1 MMKKFGVKILLFVLV
16 SNFYFSSCKKK
27 DKEFPVINFIS
38 PSAKSQYKVLETIYF
53 KAEISDNKKI
63 ESISISLLDKN
74 STTIVSSF
82 EPKKFEK
89 GTTNFQLSESI
100 ELSDKSIVS
109 GEYRIKISVSDGEL
123 TSSKELIILIDELPK
138 KREAILYFLKN
149 TNNFSVFKI
158 DSANSISQI
167 ASIDGLFLG
176 AKSFASKQ
184 LIAAATNEP
193 SQIAFYPYKS
203 FSNPAIISSLDLLSA
218 FAIGD
223 SCVYF
228 GNRAGY
234 CRGLDDLTVQK
245 INFISSVESYFPT
258 LIFKGSTNLFCVQ
271 SSIFNQHILEVRNK
285 FTGGLLKSKD
295 LNFNPICISEKNND
309 KIILL
314 KSENNQTQLIEYD
327 FLNNTLSS
335 IKDIN
340 ESIIYLKNLN
350 PNILLLMG
358 NNKIFSY
365 NYSTGFLGEYS
376 NFGGV
381 YQMEIDELN
390 NQILLLKS
398 GQLIL
403 SNKDSPTQNFI
414 IPLPIG
420 EGQVQIMYN
429 K

>member
-1 MMKKFGVKILLFVLV
+1 MKKFGVKILLFVLMG
-16 SNFYFSSCKKK
+16 NFYFLSCKKK
-27 DKEFPVINFIS
+27 DKEFPVINFVS
-38 PSAKSQYKVLETIYF
+38 PSSQSQYKVLETIYF

-63 ESISISLLDKN
+63 ESISVSLLDKN
-74 STTIVSSF
+74 SNIIVSSF

-89 GTTNFQLSESI
+89 GTTNFQLLESI

-109 GEYRIKISVSDGEL
+109 GEYRIKISASDGEL
-123 TSSKELIILIDELPK
+123 TASKELKILIDELPK
-138 KREAILYFLKN
+138 KREAILYFQKN

-167 ASIDGLFLG
+167 ASMDGLFLG
-176 AKSFASKQ
+176 AKSFSSKQ
-184 LIAAATNEP
+184 LIATATNQP
-193 SQIAFYPYKS
+193 SQIAFYSYKS
-203 FSNPAIISSLDLLSA
+203 FSNPVIVSSLDLLSA

-223 SCVYF
+223 SCVYY

-234 CRGLDDLTVQK
+234 SRGLDDLMVQK
-245 INFISSVESYFPT
+245 INFISSIESYFPT
-258 LIFKGSTNLFCVQ
+258 LIFESSSYLFCIQ
-271 SSIFNQHILEVRNK
+271 STIFNPHILEVRNK
-285 FTGGLLKSKD
+285 ITGGLLKSKD
-295 LNFNPICISEKNND
+295 LSFKPICISEKNSE

-314 KSENNQTQLIEYD
+314 KSNNSQTQLIEYD

-358 NNKIFSY
+358 SNKIFSY

-390 NQILLLKS
+390 NQILLLRS

-403 SNKDSPTQNFI
+403 TNKDSPSQNFI